1 MKKIFLMLSTISLL
15 TLASCSKRIP
25 EITIEE
31 PIEKLSECLVTS
43 SDYITTSGEE
53 INSYKRF
60 FSYNAKQKVTRIDF
74 HTLKSTEFATITYE
88 KSKITMNFELFYEG
102 EKETEQLVY
111 TLDAQGR
118 ITSYPDDY
126 LQTVSNVTYNSDGY
140 LSMVKKQ
147 YIDPETNNATTE
159 TQTFSYTA
167 GNLTNVV
174 FERTTTAGVVEKTL
188 STISY
193 GTDEPSND
201 IVAGKVFDAIFHDD
215 VNEILVSFFGKKS
228 KNLATK
234 VVSVE
239 THSENPVNTIESS
252 EFNYEKD
259 AKGNIISI
267 KEKQS
272 AVSGSNSYEYNHEE
286 KLTFECK

>member
-1 MKKIFLMLSTISLL
+1 MKKVFLMLSTISLL
-15 TLASCSKRIP
+15 TLASCSKSIP
-25 EITIEE
+25 EITREE
-31 PIEKLSECLVTS
+31 PIEELSECLVTN
-43 SDYITTSGEE
+43 SDYLTNLGTE

-60 FSYNAKQKVTRIDF
+60 FSYNEKQKVTRIDF

-88 KSKITMNFELFYEG
+88 KNKITMNFELIYDG

-118 ITSYPDDY
+118 IASYPDDY

-140 LSMVKKQ
+140 LSMIKKQ
-147 YIDPETNNATTE
+147 YTDPETNNATTE
-159 TQTFSYTA
+159 TQTFTYTA
-167 GNLTNVV
+167 GNLTHVV
-174 FERTTTAGVVEKTL
+174 FERAAAGVIEKTS
-188 STISY
+188 STITY
-193 GTDEPSND
+193 GTDELSND
-201 IVAGKVFDAIFHDD
+201 IVAGKVFDAVLHDD

-234 VVSVE
+234 VISVY
-239 THSENPVNTIESS
+239 THSENSVNTIESF
-252 EFNYEKD
+252 EFNYQKD

-267 KEKQS
+267 KDKQTS
-272 AVSGSNSYEYNHEE
+272 VSGSNSYEFNHEE